1 VVLNDIS
8 EGFESRCSYCIYK
21 RRHELLSVRAINIS
35 LVAWGDKYVDQEESL
50 EIVPLHS
57 NEVCKFD
64 LVALSEIW
72 QQTVVT
78 PILLSFSQVLFYP
91 HSVLATLIT

>member
-35 LVAWGDKYVDQEESL
+35 LVAWGDKYVDQ
-50 EIVPLHS
+50 
-57 NEVCKFD
+57 D
-64 LVALSEIW
+64 GY
-72 QQTVVT
+72 
-78 PILLSFSQVLFYP
+78 LLLPASFPWAP
-91 HSVLATLIT
+91 H